1 MVESDCQT
9 NTTSLK
15 QVEKKMEKV
24 DLRNRELESENTLL
38 KERLLDIEYRQ
49 RRNNLIFEGVVDSE
63 GELEADSILKIR
75 RVLRAIPGLDRSFK
89 MDRCYRS
96 DGRYKPSKT
105 RRLLCVFNWYVDVQF
120 ILKHKKSLP
129 KGIFVNE
136 DLPEEWNDC
145 RKILKLI
152 FNVARRNSNLTTH
165 MSKDK
170 LVINGHTFSAAPN
183 CNIQEA
189 NDLID
194 VKSTCEQSDDEKIL
208 FSGSLTL

>member
-9 NTTSLK
+9 IPHPSSKLKKRWKRLSSETGSLNLK
-15 QVEKKMEKV
+15 
-24 DLRNRELESENTLL
+24 NTLL
-38 KERLLDIEYRQ
+38 KERLLDIEYHQ

-63 GELEADSILKIR
+63 GELEADSIYEIR
-75 RVLRAIPGLDRSFK
+75 RVLRAIPGLDPSFK
-89 MDRCYRS
+89 MDRCYRI

-136 DLPEEWNDC
+136 DLPEEWKDR

-152 FNVARRNSNLTTH
+152 FNAARRNSNLTTH